1 MRRILNNLKK
11 FVRNHREFIKDERG
25 MTLIEIMIVL
35 AIMAAVMGGVL
46 AGIMPAMKRA
56 KIKRAEMAAGTVLTQ
71 AIIYAEENRGEA
83 PTVQQLVDLGY
94 LGEQQAEDPWNN
106 SYAVSGEGS
115 DISVVSGGP
124 DESMNT
130 DDDVKVGGQDE

>member
-1 MRRILNNLKK
+1 
-11 FVRNHREFIKDERG
+11 

-46 AGIMPAMKRA
+46 AGIMPAMQRA
-56 KIKRAEMAAGTVLTQ
+56 KVNRAKMGASTVLTQ

-83 PTVQQLVDLGY
+83 PSVQQLVDLGY
-94 LGEQQAEDPWNN
+94 LGEQQGEDPWNN
-106 SYAVSGEGS
+106 AYAIEGEGS
-115 DISVVSGGP
+115 NISVISGGP

-130 DDDVKVGGQDE
+130 DDDVKVGGEEGS